1 MPVSKNR
8 RKSKRGQRRK
18 VNRARAESSRG
29 WGGVPDPF
37 DYPPPPSPPG
47 ANPELRPMEISTAGN
62 PRYGMINPPDDP
74 GLSEMEQIDA
84 IIGRSVAF
92 EMTEAHHDNIGLGEI
107 DLGAETPG
115 GDISGPMVATI
126 TIDPLSA
133 IDGHPRWKTGQELI
147 YFLDSDP
154 GAFRGEFDGNRWQ
167 GLGVPWLECPTAA
180 ENCPYRPEHGRPG
193 TPPGC
198 FQCQRGMPPEEVHF
212 HIVEADGL
220 ATLCRE
226 CWLKGPLPEEDRT
239 LDFDF
244 RFHGE

>member
-1 MPVSKNR
+1 
-8 RKSKRGQRRK
+8 
-18 VNRARAESSRG
+18 
-29 WGGVPDPF
+29 
-37 DYPPPPSPPG
+37 
-47 ANPELRPMEISTAGN
+47 MEISTAGN
-62 PRYGMINPPDDP
+62 PRYGVINPPDDP
-74 GLSEMEQIDA
+74 GLSGMEQIDA

-107 DLGAETPG
+107 DLGGETSG

-167 GLGVPWLECPTAA
+167 GLGVPWLECPP
-180 ENCPYRPEHGRPG
+180 EVGDCPHRPEDGSPG
-193 TPPGC
+193 TAPGC

-226 CWLKGPLPEEDRT
+226 CWSKGPLPEEDRT
-239 LDFDF
+239 LDFEF